1 MDSFKSWN
9 DKTETAVHQVYSV
22 NMLLCVERICCLASN

>member
-9 DKTETAVHQVYSV
+9 DKTETAVQQVYKHV
-22 NMLLCVERICCLASN
+22 VVVLKDFVV